1 MKILK
6 IPHDRSSDGNPY
18 SRTLQLKKEMLA
30 NYDLIEK
37 ADYDC
42 QYVTKGYIELRFY
55 DQNNPAVSL
64 FALKYS

>member
-1 MKILK
+1 
-6 IPHDRSSDGNPY
+6 
-18 SRTLQLKKEMLA
+18 MLA
-30 NYDLIEK
+30 NHGLIEK

-55 DQNNPAVSL
+55 DGNNPAVSL